1 MKRLGF
7 YTGKIY
13 DDTVD
18 PSTIEECALAL
29 NYKEPITDDGPYVVN
44 KRAELKRRC
53 EGCYG
58 CPESQRG

>member
-18 PSTIEECALAL
+18 PSMIEECALTL
-29 NYKEPITDDGPYVVN
+29 NYKEPITDDDPYVVN
-44 KRAELKRRC
+44 KRAELKKRC
-53 EGCYG
+53 EGYHG

>member
-29 NYKEPITDDGPYVVN
+29 NYKKPITDDGPYVMN
-44 KRAELKRRC
+44 KK
-53 EGCYG
+53 G
-58 CPESQRG
+58 